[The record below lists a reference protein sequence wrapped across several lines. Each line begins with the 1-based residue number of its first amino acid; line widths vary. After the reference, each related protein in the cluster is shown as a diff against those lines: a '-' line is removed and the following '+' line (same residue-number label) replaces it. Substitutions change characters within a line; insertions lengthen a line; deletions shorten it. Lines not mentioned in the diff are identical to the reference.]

1 VEITQERAWNRE
13 SNVEM
18 YMAKNTSQVMG
29 EEEAEIARRLLG
41 VKVSMI
47 DPEVA
52 RCDGLQ
58 VLLITSNIKKFLV
71 LPK

>member
-1 VEITQERAWNRE
+1 
-13 SNVEM
+13 M
-18 YMAKNTSQVMG
+18 YMAKNTCTVMG
-29 EEEAEIARRLLG
+29 EAEAEIARRLLG
-41 VKVSMI
+41 AKVCMI

-52 RCDGLQ
+52 RCDGQQ

>member
-1 VEITQERAWNRE
+1 MEI
-13 SNVEM
+13 

-29 EEEAEIARRLLG
+29 EVEAEIARRLLG
-41 VKVSMI
+41 AKVCMI

-52 RCDGLQ
+52 RCDGQQ

>member
-1 VEITQERAWNRE
+1 VL
-13 SNVEM
+13 
-18 YMAKNTSQVMG
+18 G
-29 EEEAEIARRLLG
+29 EAEAEIERRLLG
-41 VKVSMI
+41 VKVCMI

-52 RCDGLQ
+52 RCDGQQ